1 VASLTIDSAS
11 NFISE
16 TARAGLRGKD
26 YEARKERLPKRE
38 DRFIDAVLNADPP
51 ITFDCIILDEAQDIR
66 KSDVDLFELVLRP
79 ASEGGTMLVFG
90 DPNQQLALRRSGSAL
105 DVQQG
110 GLKLD
115 LDVNCRNTYEIAKV
129 AHTFT
134 SQPVETLE
142 TRSGIKIRSRESSD
156 NLGDLVRHE
165 IVAIRNE
172 FDPHSLAI
180 LTLNGISDIAD
191 NDPYFVDGWRREMQS
206 RKEGDKDVDARV
218 YAIQAFQGREADA
231 VIVALSE
238 NSLLKT
244 YPFER
249 FFKEI
254 EGIRPPTPRQNGVVD
269 DLRRVWSQYERFVKR
284 VSQEL
289 VPEYRGT
296 LEQTEGLMSPRKI
309 DFLVKEFERCRRRE
323 FSPDFR
329 SPWLT
334 EHWER
339 QQTKSLRVALY
350 SMMTRARVVLS
361 IISNSNVKAFIEE
374 KALGVSEDVTELLQD
389 EGD

>member
-1 VASLTIDSAS
+1 
-11 NFISE
+11 
-16 TARAGLRGKD
+16 
-26 YEARKERLPKRE
+26 
-38 DRFIDAVLNADPP
+38 
-51 ITFDCIILDEAQDIR
+51 
-66 KSDVDLFELVLRP
+66 
-79 ASEGGTMLVFG
+79 M
-90 DPNQQLALRRSGSAL
+90 
-105 DVQQG
+105 
-110 GLKLD
+110 
-115 LDVNCRNTYEIAKV
+115 
-129 AHTFT
+129 
-134 SQPVETLE
+134 
-142 TRSGIKIRSRESSD
+142 
-156 NLGDLVRHE
+156 
-165 IVAIRNE
+165 
-172 FDPHSLAI
+172 
-180 LTLNGISDIAD
+180 
-191 NDPYFVDGWRREMQS
+191 
-206 RKEGDKDVDARV
+206 

-254 EGIRPPTPRQNGVVD
+254 EGIRPPTPRHNGVVD

-339 QQTKSLRVALY
+339 LQTKSLRVALY